1 MRGLIIAC
9 LLCLFTLPILAQ
21 ETDDETVIVTDFF
34 GNEVTISDRS
44 RIISIG
50 GAVTEVI
57 YELGY
62 GDNLI
67 AVDESSIYPQAATEL
82 PQVGYLRFLSAEPI
96 LSYNPTLI
104 ITTEDAGPPEALE
117 QLRAVGI
124 PVLVVPAEDTLQGA
138 VDKIR
143 PIAAALNRVEE
154 GEQLIAQMQADIEQA
169 QALTANLE
177 ERPRVLFVFAGSSV
191 ALGVLGQETGANEM
205 LRLAGATNVIEDQTG
220 YIPLT
225 SEAIVAAAPDIIVT
239 TSLSV
244 ERVGGYERF
253 LQLPGIALTPA
264 AENGRIIYEG
274 LDDLYLLGFTPRL
287 GDAILDLTYLLH
299 ESLPRPIPVVIRL
312 NTSLNLFEDA
322 IDASELEDI
331 LMDTTGLYTVFAPS
345 DTALADFTGELDP
358 VRYVIEGAYSID
370 ELTPGTTLTALD
382 GHTRTITQDLLDAL
396 VITDLE
402 AANGIIH
409 VVDMVLSE

>member
-62 GDNLI
+62 GDNLV

-358 VRYVIEGAYSID
+358 AHYVIEGAYSID

-382 GHTRTITQDLLDAL
+382 GHTLTITQDLLDAL

>member
-382 GHTRTITQDLLDAL
+382 GHTLTITQDLLDAL

>member
-138 VDKIR
+138 IDKIR

-382 GHTRTITQDLLDAL
+382 GHTLTITQDLLDAL

>member
-62 GDNLI
+62 GDNLV

-382 GHTRTITQDLLDAL
+382 GHTLTITQDLLDAL